1 MDLSRKKILFVSS
14 NYFGYYKHIITA
26 LQARGASVD
35 WYSDTNTHVY
45 HRILSSFKRS
55 DLATYDSYYEKVKL
69 RLSNYYDIILI
80 IKGDVVPFDFLDLLK
95 DRYKNAQFILYLW
108 DDVELS
114 STTKNKFH
122 YFDRILSYNI
132 IDCQKY
138 NLILRPVFYASV
150 SGISKTKTVDVSI
163 IGSYNSIR
171 GNFIKKFRE
180 LNSNIELYSHYY
192 INPLTFIS
200 NKLKWSTINEFKFY
214 KLPYNKM
221 MELVACSKACLDV
234 PHSGQQGLTTRSVE
248 ALPFDTKIIT
258 TNPNIKLYDYYSP
271 INHYIVDLNNPVVE
285 FEWLEEPYDNI
296 DEEIIKKYTI
306 DSWISD
312 VFSY

>member
-1 MDLSRKKILFVSS
+1 MNLLGKKILFVSS
-14 NYFGYYKHIITA
+14 NYFGYYKHIISA
-26 LQARGASVD
+26 LQVQGASVD
-35 WYSDTNTHVY
+35 WYSDIDT
-45 HRILSSFKRS
+45 RIYYRVLSSFKNS
-55 DLATYDSYYEKVKL
+55 ISAANEGYYDKIKL

-80 IKGDVVPFDFLDLLK
+80 IKGDVVPFDFLDFLK
-95 DRYKNAQFILYLW
+95 DRFKNAQFILYLW
-108 DDVELS
+108 DDVEVS

-132 IDCQKY
+132 LDCQKY
-138 NLILRPVFYASV
+138 NLILRPVFYAPV

-171 GNFIKKFRE
+171 GNFIKRFRE

-192 INPLTFIS
+192 INPLTFIT

-285 FEWLEEPYDNI
+285 VEWLEEPFYKI
-296 DEEIIKKYTI
+296 DEDIIKKYTI
-306 DSWISD
+306 ESWICD